1 MRWRRLLLASA
12 ISWGCADQP
21 SRLQVS
27 PLADGEWIVLDQSER
42 GALLQQNHTR
52 EPGIRML
59 TDQLSAVVT
68 DTFSLHAGNA
78 ILRLVRVGGGAFY
91 TASPGGPQLLPSPAD
106 PQVYAFEHEDAI
118 WLFRAPDR
126 VQKLTQDGDLVSL
139 RTRQREGEVIL
150 YWSVNPVWSGDG
162 RFIAFLSNREAVRGG
177 SSGQSI
183 WVIDAGTGS
192 QRALYH
198 RPRESAHV
206 DAVLGEEFVFTSST
220 APGVFSVHP
229 RTGKVTRLGDGY
241 VMGGQPRGGALL
253 LNNDG
258 QLVLLNG
265 STADTLPDPPAG
277 HVWSTRAAFSPTA
290 ERIALF
296 STDQAGSY
304 TLHVFAADGSAIAP
318 YPLPAPPSYGPAW
331 TTESSLIF
339 TVSTRGSL
347 QTFRAEL
354 R

>member
-1 MRWRRLLLASA
+1 MKWQAPLLVFVVAG
-12 ISWGCADQP
+12 GCANQP
-21 SRLQVS
+21 TRLEVS
-27 PLADGEWIVLDQSER
+27 PLAEGEWIVLDQSER

-52 EPGIRML
+52 EPSIRML
-59 TDQLSAVVT
+59 TDHLSAVVT
-68 DTFSLHAGNA
+68 DTFSLHAGHS
-78 ILRLVRVGGGAFY
+78 IIRLMRVGGGAFY
-91 TASPGGPQLLPSPAD
+91 TAAPGGPRLLASPAD
-106 PQVYAFEHEDAI
+106 PLVYAFEHEDAI

-126 VQKLTQDGDLVSL
+126 LQKLTQDDDLVSL

-162 RFIAFLSNREAVRGG
+162 KFISFLSNREAVRGG
-177 SSGQSI
+177 TVGQSI

-192 QRALYH
+192 ERALYD

-220 APGVFSVHP
+220 APGVFTVHP
-229 RTGKVTRLGDGY
+229 RTGNVARLGAGY
-241 VMGGQPRGGALL
+241 VMAGHRHGAALL
-253 LNNDG
+253 LNNNG
-258 QLVLLNG
+258 RLVRLNG
-265 STADTLPDPPAG
+265 STADTLPEPPAG
-277 HVWSTRAAFSPTA
+277 HVWSTHAAFSPAA
-290 ERIALF
+290 EWLALF

-304 TLHVFAADGSAIAP
+304 TLHVFSANGSAISP

-331 TTESSLIF
+331 NTESSLIF

>member
-1 MRWRRLLLASA
+1 
-12 ISWGCADQP
+12 
-21 SRLQVS
+21 VS